1 MKRKGRKARIVV
13 MAPMVSGPTMAR
25 APEMAASS
33 APFPLSRS
41 AAMLSPTTTASST
54 TMPTSRKKPKIV
66 PRLSVR
72 SAASKNISAPTKD
85 KGMPTV
91 IHNAM
96 RSSKTRTR
104 EMNTRMMPIAPVL
117 HDL

>member
-1 MKRKGRKARIVV
+1 
-13 MAPMVSGPTMAR
+13 
-25 APEMAASS
+25 
-33 APFPLSRS
+33 
-41 AAMLSPTTTASST
+41 
-54 TMPTSRKKPKIV
+54 MPTSRKKPKIV

-104 EMNTRMMPIAPVL
+104 EMNTRMMPIAPFFTISRRRL
-117 HDL
+117 KIGLALSFQMLTLTPSGGS